1 MVPHLFTEKQIE
13 HKKKCQRQNKR
24 ERSRRNDMPK
34 VKTHSGAKKRFK
46 KLKSGLIKAARPFK
60 RHLLTK
66 KTAKRKRHMRTG
78 LYLGSGDRG
87 HIAPLL
93 PY

>member
-1 MVPHLFTEKQIE
+1 
-13 HKKKCQRQNKR
+13 
-24 ERSRRNDMPK
+24 MPK

-46 KLKSGLIKAARPFK
+46 KLKSGLIKAARPFR

-66 KTAKRKRHMRTG
+66 KSSKRKRALRAG
-78 LYLGSGDRG
+78 LYIGSQDRN